1 MTTFDWSNNY
11 FKISGTDHDL
21 NIEQKLS
28 GSVIVPECNGTFLLL
43 KIRRK
48 DGQTHLEF
56 PRGFQ
61 ERGEDLAGTAERE
74 LREETS
80 LSSSSIKSLGTIMP
94 DSSISN
100 RKIGV
105 FLVKVRSFDGATI
118 EKKEQITGY
127 NVFTQNE
134 IEQLIAN
141 NKIIDGYTL
150 SAFIKLMTRRRDL
163 FISKVSSNVTIA
175 DNRNEMYHD

>member
-11 FKISGTDHDL
+11 FKISGTDRDL

-43 KIRRK
+43 KIWRK

-61 ERGEDLAGTAERE
+61 EPGEDLAGTAERE

-80 LSSSSIKSLGTIMP
+80 LSASSIKSLGTIMP

-105 FLVKVRSFDGATI
+105 FLVEVRSFDGATI

-134 IEQLIAN
+134 IEHLIAN

-150 SAFIKLMTRRRDL
+150 SAFTKLMTRRRDL
-163 FISKVSSNVTIA
+163 FISRVSSNVTIA
-175 DNRNEMYHD
+175 DNRSEM

>member
-11 FKISGTDHDL
+11 FKISGTDRDL

-48 DGQTHLEF
+48 DEQTHLEF

-80 LSSSSIKSLGTIMP
+80 LSASSIKSLGTIMP

-105 FLVKVRSFDGATI
+105 FLVEVRSFDGATI

-150 SAFIKLMTRRRDL
+150 SAFTKLMTRRRDL
-163 FISKVSSNVTIA
+163 FISRVSSNVTIA
-175 DNRNEMYHD
+175 DNRSEM